1 MSNFIIIYRNYNKI
15 WSCIPAVASWF
26 ASIYSLDDKKREIAD
41 ILLERIRANEAGKYV
56 EKIGLQEIMSIKD
69 RYHYLLILRQINIHI
84 QFIRACGFE
93 LKYSVHLA
101 IFTMCDYYREDIHL
115 KNSGPNLLGCAES
128 TTKSEYVS
136 SSFPHCVLPLGN
148 LFSGAH
154 SLGSDT
160 DLPDIFPPIDG
171 RLELG
176 FEQVIPVEAVK
187 FYKSFFTDKVELL
200 EPLDDSLAECELG
213 AF

>member
-1 MSNFIIIYRNYNKI
+1 MSNFITIYRNYNKI

-26 ASIYSLDDKKREIAD
+26 ASIYTLDDKKREIAD
-41 ILLERIRANEAGKYV
+41 ILFEKIKANEAKKYV

-101 IFTMCDYYREDIHL
+101 IFTMCDYYRGNIHL
-115 KNSGPNLLGCAES
+115 KNSGPNPLRCAES
-128 TTKSEYVS
+128 TTKSDYVS
-136 SSFPHCVLPLGN
+136 SSFPHSVLPPSE

-154 SLGSDT
+154 SLDPVPDT
-160 DLPDIFPPIDG
+160 DLPDIFPHIDG

-176 FEQVIPVEAVK
+176 FEQVIPVEAIQ
-187 FYKSFFTDKVELL
+187 FYRLFFTDNQADL
-200 EPLDDSLAECELG
+200 LDDSLAVCELG